1 MKPSS
6 PSPTPSPEP
15 LTVALAGNPNVG
27 KSTIF
32 NALTGMHQ
40 HTGNWPGKTVSLA
53 SGSCRDGV
61 GQLRLVDLPGTY
73 SLMAHSPEE
82 AVARDFLCFAP
93 YSAAVVVCDAT
104 CLERG
109 LNLLLQVLEIT
120 GRTVLCLNLMDEA
133 RKKRIHIDQTLLSQ
147 KLGIPV
153 VCMTARDKKG
163 LEELLSAIREVS
175 GQELSPQPHHLPR
188 DIRPVVQNLAG
199 SHPPPPARIAACRLG
214 GAAAALSGRGNSGRA
229 QGLFRL

>member
-6 PSPTPSPEP
+6 PSPAASPKP

-53 SGSCRDGV
+53 SGSCRDGA
-61 GQLRLVDLPGTY
+61 GQFRLVDLPGTY

-82 AVARDFLCFAP
+82 AVARDFLCSEQ
-93 YSAAVVVCDAT
+93 YDAAVVVCDAT

-120 GRTVLCLNLMDEA
+120 GRAVLCLNLMDEA
-133 RKKRIHIDQTLLSQ
+133 RKKQIHIDQKLLSQ

-153 VCMTARDKKG
+153 VCMTARDKRGWMPCSLPSGKYPAKTSYPCRPTCPAT
-163 LEELLSAIREVS
+163 LSRWCKI
-175 GQELSPQPHHLPR
+175 LPKPSVPSCPNR
-188 DIRPVVQNLAG
+188 C
-199 SHPPPPARIAACRLG
+199 PPAGWRCGCSART
-214 GAAAALSGRGNSGRA
+214 RA
-229 QGLFRL
+229 SWTR